1 MLNYNVGDTEMPKVI
16 VFDVDGTLADIEHR
30 RHWVEN
36 KPKNWNAFFA
46 VQHEDPPHEEIVWL
60 ARQLNTPNTTVLICS
75 GRSCEFRKVTEE
87 WLSRHNVEFE
97 ELFMRHINDR
107 RPDSEVKVELLA
119 EIREKYG
126 EPYLW
131 IDDRKTVTEAIRNE
145 GVRVLQVC
153 EGDY

>member
-1 MLNYNVGDTEMPKVI
+1 MKKVI

-30 RHWVEN
+30 RHWVMN

-60 ARQLNTPNTTVLICS
+60 AKRLNDSDTHIIICS
-75 GRSCEFRKVTEE
+75 GRSAEFRKVTET
-87 WLSRHNVEFE
+87 WLHYQGISFDEV
-97 ELFMRHINDR
+97 FMRHVGDR
-107 RPDSEVKVELLA
+107 RPDSEVKVELLN

-131 IDDRKTVTEAIRNE
+131 VDDRKTVTEAIRAQ